1 MRVRTD
7 GREAH
12 ENREARVQAG
22 RSLARP
28 LGRLQ
33 RQKMRDTKWKKR
45 RRERERER
53 ELAISSSLLFSSVA
67 HSFAQ
72 FVVFLSLLCSQIIIL
87 KFILF
92 CRFHFLGFS
101 FPLGFA
107 AIATEHAF

>member
-1 MRVRTD
+1 MDEKLTRI
-7 GREAH
+7 
-12 ENREARVQAG
+12 ARRGCKRDARSPT
-22 RSLARP
+22 RSLAAA
-28 LGRLQ
+28 
-33 RQKMRDTKWKKR
+33 KDVRDKR
-45 RRERERER
+45 AEEKERERERER

-72 FVVFLSLLCSQIIIL
+72 FVVFLSLVCSQIIIL
-87 KFILF
+87 KFFLF